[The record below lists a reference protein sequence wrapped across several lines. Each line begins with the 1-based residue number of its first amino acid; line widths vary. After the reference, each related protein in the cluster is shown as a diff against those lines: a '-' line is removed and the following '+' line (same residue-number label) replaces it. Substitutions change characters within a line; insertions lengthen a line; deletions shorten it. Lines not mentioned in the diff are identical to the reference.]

1 MISGILILSVTLLS
15 GELMKYESEITS
27 AAKEYR
33 VNPAI
38 IKAIISVESSWN
50 PNATRY
56 EKHIDDTSYGLMQ
69 ILTKTAKWITGN
81 KDLTKEQLQDPTLN
95 IIIGTRYYKYLLNKY
110 KDQDSAIA
118 SYNAGSPKRS
128 KLRPTKFVNQGYVDK
143 VKKALFFYQKKEMLI
158 IVGAGSIGFLL
169 MKYKKVF

>member
-1 MISGILILSVTLLS
+1 
-15 GELMKYESEITS
+15 MKYEAEITS

-38 IKAIISVESSWN
+38 IKAIIKVESSWN
-50 PNATRY
+50 PKAKRY
-56 EKHIDDTSYGLMQ
+56 EKHLDDTSYGLMQ

-81 KDLTKEQLQDPTLN
+81 KKITKEQLQDPTLN
-95 IIIGTRYYKYLLNKY
+95 IIIGTRYYKYLLDKY

-128 KLRPTKFVNQGYVDK
+128 KLNPTKFVNQSYVDK
-143 VKKALFFYQKKEMLI
+143 VKRAMLLYQKKEIFI
-158 IVGAGSIGFLL
+158 ILGVSSIGFLL
-169 MKYKKVF
+169 MKYNKVF